1 MSYGTGFTSPHAVLP
16 LLAAAIVALAGCGNL
31 YPPAPASGAAGAS
44 LLDPP
49 DTVRQRNDPARGHV
63 WVLGSRGVS
72 LYRAATGKLVE
83 VTLPSWQW
91 ADPAYACPPDLAVG
105 PDGEAIVT
113 SNVVPVLW
121 RIDPR
126 TLAVSV
132 HQLVMDADVDK
143 DVGFSGLVYSAQ
155 QGAFFAAN
163 ETHGSVWR
171 IDPSLREGR
180 KIARTE
186 PARGACGVTV
196 PERKMQ

>member
-1 MSYGTGFTSPHAVLP
+1 MSYGTGFTCPRVVLA
-16 LLAAAIVALAGCGNL
+16 LLAAAVVAMAGCGRPF
-31 YPPAPASGAAGAS
+31 PPALASGAVGVS
-44 LLDPP
+44 PLDPS
-49 DTVRQRNDPARGHV
+49 DIVRQRNDSGRGHV
-63 WVLGSRGVS
+63 WILGSRGVS
-72 LYRAATGKLVE
+72 LYRAGKLVE

-91 ADPAYACPPDLAVG
+91 VDPAYACPPDLAVG
-105 PDGEAIVT
+105 PGGEAIVT

-132 HQLVMDADVDK
+132 HQLVLDADTDK
-143 DVGFSGLVYSAQ
+143 DIGFSGLVYSAQ

-171 IDPSLREGR
+171 IDPSLRGGR

-196 PERKMQ
+196 PRTH